1 MTGAGNHTYL
11 IVSGGAA
18 VLVDAGVGHP
28 DHLAAL
34 DQALVDARSSLQL
47 VLLTHDHSDHAQG
60 APAIAHSHP
69 DAHFA
74 KHRLTGDERPSAAAW
89 RELCDRDELHFGET
103 SIEALHTPGH
113 SPDHVAFWHAP
124 TRSLYSGDLLI
135 AGGSV
140 MIEASRGGDM
150 IQYLR
155 SLRRILALEPRRIWP
170 AHGPHVDDPSAVVHA
185 HIEHRLLRERQ
196 IVEAISAGHRTVEAI
211 AQSIYDG
218 LAPGLAAAAAE
229 NVRAH
234 LVKLTIDKIAVDQ
247 DGWRIL

>member
-1 MTGAGNHTYL
+1 
-11 IVSGGAA
+11 
-18 VLVDAGVGHP
+18 
-28 DHLAAL
+28 
-34 DQALVDARSSLQL
+34 
-47 VLLTHDHSDHAQG
+47 
-60 APAIAHSHP
+60 
-69 DAHFA
+69 
-74 KHRLTGDERPSAAAW
+74 
-89 RELCDRDELHFGET
+89 
-103 SIEALHTPGH
+103 
-113 SPDHVAFWHAP
+113 VAFWHAP

-170 AHGPHVDDPSAVVHA
+170 AHGPHVDDPSAVVRA